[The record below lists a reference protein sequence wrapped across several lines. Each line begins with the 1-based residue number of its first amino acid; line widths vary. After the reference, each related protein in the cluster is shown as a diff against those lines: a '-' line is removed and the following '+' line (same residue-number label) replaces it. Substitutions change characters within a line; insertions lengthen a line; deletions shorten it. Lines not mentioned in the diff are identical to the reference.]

1 MGEYLLLNDGDKLKL
16 GVMDD
21 FRYVRHTELAAMIE
35 TPEGRISPAVAP
47 ALANPATLYRFP
59 FPWEDDQTWDEIG
72 QRDFFA
78 PRIILNATGITVT
91 HRSITQCVT
100 GPGDIYQVNLSLP
113 CPYLLTTRG
122 EPENPREPTLS
133 SSLPVPSLLVIG
145 ERVSSGQARTIFGCI
160 YCGVL
165 LSCST
170 EELARLRQQNQH
182 RLDQE
187 FLVRLTPSAK
197 SLPVTATHT

>member
-72 QRDFFA
+72 QRDFFR

-100 GPGDIYQVNLSLP
+100 GPSDIYQVNLYLP

-122 EPENPREPTLS
+122 EPEDPTEPALCS
-133 SSLPVPSLLVIG
+133 ALPDPLLVIVG
-145 ERVSSGQARTIFGCI
+145 ERVRENRVRTIFKCI
-160 YCGVL
+160 YCEMLAAMHQAELDL
-165 LSCST
+165 LWQQN
-170 EELARLRQQNQH
+170 EPRVDRAVLARLIPA
-182 RLDQE
+182 E
-187 FLVRLTPSAK
+187 
-197 SLPVTATHT
+197 